1 MMMNVNPFVDPS
13 KCTAQTCSN
22 WRLPRPSCRLS
33 LRDKYL
39 PYHLHHLQ
47 NIYHAWLVN
56 GSCSWYQFMLILS
69 WEVVA
74 RRSKMLWVEH
84 GHISLPLVWV
94 WTSFWY
100 KLEAVGSSLDERR
113 QRSVGAKDS
122 RFSCFGCLCCFDYYC
137 CRCHCGCAP
146 VVVCSNWP
154 HPQIVFWAQEHNFWW
169 PWKWFR
175 FTLPRPAGLHRPEA
189 LFEFGKS
196 KSDGIG
202 LILPPIAGCSRS
214 NTLCIGRNYPSDG
227 KVCQVDRWRQL
238 LGAMI
243 LLNLMFN
250 VYVIRAC
257 LKCII
262 CIDLLHVWMPV
273 NASLHLFAR
282 AAQAWHLPTLA
293 TSCTC
298 RRCSLHARVSCIRY
312 HSLFAVGEWGC
323 NPQDKFAHAETQTET
338 WHLMRTFTVYRVKR
352 ISYWLQGC
360 RHAQITWRKQNLS
373 IRSKNLWLQGLCGW
387 VGYIACSGTASVGFA
402 CRSWQVDTEWYR

>member
-1 MMMNVNPFVDPS
+1 M
-13 KCTAQTCSN
+13 
-22 WRLPRPSCRLS
+22 W
-33 LRDKYL
+33 LRY
-39 PYHLHHLQ
+39 
-47 NIYHAWLVN
+47 
-56 GSCSWYQFMLILS
+56 
-69 WEVVA
+69 
-74 RRSKMLWVEH
+74 
-84 GHISLPLVWV
+84 
-94 WTSFWY
+94 
-100 KLEAVGSSLDERR
+100 
-113 QRSVGAKDS
+113 
-122 RFSCFGCLCCFDYYC
+122 GC
-137 CRCHCGCAP
+137 G
-146 VVVCSNWP
+146 CSNWP

-202 LILPPIAGCSRS
+202 LILLPIAGCSRS

-243 LLNLMFN
+243 LLNLMFS
-250 VYVIRAC
+250 VFVIRAC

-298 RRCSLHARVSCIRY
+298 RRCSLHALVSCIRY
-312 HSLFAVGEWGC
+312 LQLGNEAAILRTSLTCWNSNWNLTLNADFHSVPCQTHQLLIARLQACTDHLEEAESFHQVQKSLTAGAVRLG
-323 NPQDKFAHAETQTET
+323 
-338 WHLMRTFTVYRVKR
+338 WHCM
-352 ISYWLQGC
+352 YWNCFC
-360 RHAQITWRKQNLS
+360 RF
-373 IRSKNLWLQGLCGW
+373 CM
-387 VGYIACSGTASVGFA
+387 
-402 CRSWQVDTEWYR
+402 QVLTGR